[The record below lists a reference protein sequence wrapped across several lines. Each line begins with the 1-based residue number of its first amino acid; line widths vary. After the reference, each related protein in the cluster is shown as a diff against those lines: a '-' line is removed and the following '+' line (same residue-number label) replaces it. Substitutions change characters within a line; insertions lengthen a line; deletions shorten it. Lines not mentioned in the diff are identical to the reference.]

1 MTSRD
6 GSNRNNRPIRTQ
18 SDQAPRAPQ
27 RQGDQWELDAEDL
40 NRYMSGQP
48 SKNPR
53 FDPYGRS
60 QTSGQTERPQPRRT
74 QPQPQ
79 PEPEPQYDDYGTYE
93 EDAWVDEGLVDDYQD
108 TAYEEAAPAP
118 ARQPQRRQPRPAAR
132 QRVTDEPEYYDDD
145 LYEDPFV
152 LDEDEVSERSPR
164 PERRA
169 PRPRVQRQAPNF
181 TIPPAIA
188 EAPIIK
194 DRITL
199 GMMAVLL
206 VSLLAMIIIV
216 ATGKDDLGTL
226 IFTHVNANGEAEGIL
241 GADAIWNLPLIAGMV
256 TLINGVLA
264 WFISRWGMFLPRF
277 LLGGAIGVHFM
288 VWVSILFYLF

>member
-18 SDQAPRAPQ
+18 SDQVPRAPQ

-48 SKNPR
+48 SKQPR

-74 QPQPQ
+74 QSQV
-79 PEPEPQYDDYGTYE
+79 EPEPSYDDFDTYE
-93 EDAWVDEGLVDDYQD
+93 DDAWVDDGLADDYQD
-108 TAYEEAAPAP
+108 TTYEEAAPAP
-118 ARQPQRRQPRPAAR
+118 ARQPQRRQPRPAVR
-132 QRVTDEPEYYDDD
+132 QPATDDAEYYDDD
-145 LYEDPFV
+145 LYEDPYV
-152 LDEDEVSERSPR
+152 LDDEEMPERAQRPARRQARPR
-164 PERRA
+164 PE
-169 PRPRVQRQAPNF
+169 RQAPNF
-181 TIPPAIA
+181 TIPPVIA
-188 EAPIIK
+188 EAPVVK

-199 GMMAVLL
+199 GMMGALL
-206 VSLLAMIIIV
+206 VSMLAMIIIV
-216 ATGKDDLGTL
+216 ATRKDNLGPL
-226 IFTHVNANGEAEGIL
+226 IFTHVNANGEAEGIM
-241 GADAIWNLPLIAGMV
+241 GSSAIWNLPLIAGMV

-288 VWVSILFYLF
+288 VWVALLYYFF